1 MMIIKIFLVITAII
15 YGGLGGWALIDPV
28 SFVNE
33 VGLTINSS
41 LGSSE
46 IRSVY
51 GGINL
56 LIGLFALATVF
67 QNKHEELFM
76 KVLIFIIIGIL
87 LGRVVSLIF
96 GELNSA
102 FLWSFVAF
110 ELVWFA
116 TLYLHLNQMKKKIF

>member
-1 MMIIKIFLVITAII
+1 MIIKIFLLITAVI
-15 YGGLGGWALIDPV
+15 YGGLGGWALLDPV
-28 SFVNE
+28 SFVDE
-33 VGLTINSS
+33 VGLTIKSS

-56 LIGLFALATVF
+56 LIGLFAFAVLF

-76 KVLIFIIIGIL
+76 KILIFVILGIL
-87 LGRVVSLIF
+87 LGRAVSLIF

-102 FLWSFVAF
+102 FLWGFTAF
-110 ELVWFA
+110 ELVWFI
-116 TLYLHLNQMKKKIF
+116 TLYIHLNQMKKKIF

>member
-1 MMIIKIFLVITAII
+1 MIIKIFLLITAVI
-15 YGGLGGWALIDPV
+15 YGGLGGWALLDPV
-28 SFVNE
+28 SFVDE
-33 VGLTINSS
+33 VGLTINSN

-56 LIGLFALATVF
+56 LIGMFAFAVLF

-76 KVLIFIIIGIL
+76 KILIFVILGIL
-87 LGRVVSLIF
+87 LGRAVSLIF

-102 FLWSFVAF
+102 FLWGFTAF
-110 ELVWFA
+110 ELVWFI
-116 TLYLHLNQMKKKIF
+116 TLYIHLNQMKKKIF

>member
-1 MMIIKIFLVITAII
+1 MITKIFLVITAII

-67 QNKHEELFM
+67 QTKHEELFM

>member
-1 MMIIKIFLVITAII
+1 MMITRIFLVITAII

-76 KVLIFIIIGIL
+76 KILIFIIIGIL

>member
-1 MMIIKIFLVITAII
+1 MIIKIFLLITAVI
-15 YGGLGGWALIDPV
+15 YGGLGGWALLDPA
-28 SFVNE
+28 SFVDE
-33 VGLTINSS
+33 VGLTINSN

-56 LIGLFALATVF
+56 LIGLFAFAVLF

-76 KVLIFIIIGIL
+76 KILIFVILGIL
-87 LGRVVSLIF
+87 LGRAVSLIF

-102 FLWSFVAF
+102 FLWGFTAF
-110 ELVWFA
+110 ELVWFT
-116 TLYLHLNQMKKKIF
+116 TLYIHLNQMKKKIF

>member
-1 MMIIKIFLVITAII
+1 MIIKIFLLITAVI
-15 YGGLGGWALIDPV
+15 YGGLGGWALLDPA
-28 SFVNE
+28 SFVDE
-33 VGLTINSS
+33 VGLTINSN

-56 LIGLFALATVF
+56 LIGMFAFAVLF

-76 KVLIFIIIGIL
+76 KILIFVILGIL
-87 LGRVVSLIF
+87 LGRAVSLIF

-102 FLWSFVAF
+102 FLWGFTAF
-110 ELVWFA
+110 ELVWFI
-116 TLYLHLNQMKKKIF
+116 TLYIHLNQMKKKIF

>member
-1 MMIIKIFLVITAII
+1 MIIKIFLLITAVI
-15 YGGLGGWALIDPV
+15 YGGLGGWALLDPA
-28 SFVNE
+28 SFVDE
-33 VGLTINSS
+33 VGLTINSN

-56 LIGLFALATVF
+56 LIGMFAFAVLF

-76 KVLIFIIIGIL
+76 KILIFVILGIL
-87 LGRVVSLIF
+87 LGRAVSLIF

-102 FLWSFVAF
+102 FLWGFTAF
-110 ELVWFA
+110 ELVWFT
-116 TLYLHLNQMKKKIF
+116 TLYIHLNQMKKKIF

>member
-1 MMIIKIFLVITAII
+1 MMITRIFLVITAII

-28 SFVNE
+28 SFVDE

-76 KVLIFIIIGIL
+76 KILIFIIIGIL

>member
-1 MMIIKIFLVITAII
+1 MMITKIFLVITAII

>member
-1 MMIIKIFLVITAII
+1 MITRIFLVITAII

>member
-1 MMIIKIFLVITAII
+1 MIIKIFLLITAVI
-15 YGGLGGWALIDPV
+15 YGGLGGWALLDPV
-28 SFVNE
+28 SFVDE
-33 VGLTINSS
+33 VGLTINSN

-56 LIGLFALATVF
+56 LIGMFAFAVLF

-76 KVLIFIIIGIL
+76 KILIFVILGIL
-87 LGRVVSLIF
+87 LGRAVSLIF

-102 FLWSFVAF
+102 FLWGFTAF
-110 ELVWFA
+110 ELVWFT
-116 TLYLHLNQMKKKIF
+116 TLYIHLNQMKKKIF

>member
-1 MMIIKIFLVITAII
+1 MIIKIFLLITAVI
-15 YGGLGGWALIDPV
+15 YGGLGGWALLDPV
-28 SFVNE
+28 SFVDE
-33 VGLTINSS
+33 VGLTINSN

-56 LIGLFALATVF
+56 LIGLFAFAVLF

-76 KVLIFIIIGIL
+76 KILIFVILGIL
-87 LGRVVSLIF
+87 LGRAVSLIF

-102 FLWSFVAF
+102 FLWGFTAF
-110 ELVWFA
+110 ELVWFT
-116 TLYLHLNQMKKKIF
+116 TLYIHLNQMKKKIF